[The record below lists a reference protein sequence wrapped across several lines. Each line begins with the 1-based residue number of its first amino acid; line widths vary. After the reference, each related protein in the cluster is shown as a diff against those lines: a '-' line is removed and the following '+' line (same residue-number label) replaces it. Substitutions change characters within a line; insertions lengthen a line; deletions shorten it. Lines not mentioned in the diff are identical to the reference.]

1 MYKNIIREIIQ
12 QINNKPFA
20 KVWGTYYMIIHY
32 CIMLL
37 CGIILLIDSNIFHL
51 AIILNITMLD
61 ALSIVVCHNCPL
73 TILEKK
79 YLKKSIVTDHKKNLQ
94 KLEICFKCDHV
105 YESTFEFLV
114 NMASLII
121 LKIAVLIMIKFIPTI
136 M

>member
-1 MYKNIIREIIQ
+1 MYKNIIREIIH

-20 KVWGTYYMIIHY
+20 KLWGNYYMIIHY

-51 AIILNITMLD
+51 AIILNIIMLD

-79 YLKKSIVTDHKKNLQ
+79 YLKRSIVTDHKKNLQ
-94 KLEICFKCDHV
+94 NMDICFRCDHV

-114 NMASLII
+114 NMASLNI
-121 LKIAVLIMIKFIPTI
+121 LKIAALIMLKLIPTF